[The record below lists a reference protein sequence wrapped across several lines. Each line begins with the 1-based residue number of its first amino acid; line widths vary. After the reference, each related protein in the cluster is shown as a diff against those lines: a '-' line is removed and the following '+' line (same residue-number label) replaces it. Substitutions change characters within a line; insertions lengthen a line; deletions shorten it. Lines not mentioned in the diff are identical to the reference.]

1 MLTRDDLLSKA
12 FLNVVVRDVS
22 CNRGHGSLLRAAST
36 HLANRGGRL
45 TLGWGDGRLRGNF
58 VVELNRFVSLL
69 LGLRWRDGCLAS
81 DVVVE
86 LNRFSLLR
94 MTLGWGDGCLGGD
107 VVVEHNRFF
116 LLFILIKLRQKRL
129 RISI

>member
-36 HLANRGGRL
+36 HLANGRGRL
-45 TLGWGDGRLRGNF
+45 TLG
-58 VVELNRFVSLL
+58 
-69 LGLRWRDGCLAS
+69 WRDGCLAS

-94 MTLGWGDGCLGGD
+94 MTLGWGDGRLGGD